1 MPRGAFTAGRHISF
15 DDAWLAA
22 GVGSIDFMTL
32 RNGQDF
38 RPQAVYVNNSSVVLE
53 ETAGYA
59 TIRGILHGEN
69 DAFVDTYRID
79 IRRPVGLA
87 FRKIWANGTTARGIR
102 LLSEI

>member
-15 DDAWLAA
+15 DDTWLTA

-38 RPQAVYVNNSSVVLE
+38 RPQAIYVNNSSNATE

-59 TIRGILHGEN
+59 TIRGILHSEN
-69 DAFVDTYRID
+69 DTFVDTYRVD
-79 IRRPVGLA
+79 VRRPVGLA
-87 FRKIWANGTTARGIR
+87 FRKIWATGTTARGIK